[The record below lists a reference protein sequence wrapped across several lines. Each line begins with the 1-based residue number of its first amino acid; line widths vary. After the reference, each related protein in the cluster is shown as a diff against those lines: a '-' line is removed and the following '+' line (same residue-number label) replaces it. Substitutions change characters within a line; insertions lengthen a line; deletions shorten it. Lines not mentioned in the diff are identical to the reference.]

1 MIEVFLAGDYLGT
14 PHDIGAWAYL
24 LRRGEDLVG
33 EGKGSDRPKI
43 VTSRLASEA
52 AGLALA
58 LEDLI
63 RGWSGEDVAV
73 RTSSAGLEGLLLRHG
88 KGLSRDLERWYARMR
103 EAARRCSSVR
113 FIPVSPADLT
123 HLRAAVWELLPAPR
137 RPLIA
142 RASELLPGQDGPP

>member
-1 MIEVFLAGDYLGT
+1 MIEVLLAGDYLGT

-58 LEDLI
+58 LEDLV
-63 RGWSGEDVAV
+63 RGWSGEDVVV
-73 RTSSAGLEGLLLRHG
+73 RTNSAGLEGLLLRRG
-88 KGLSRDLERWYARMR
+88 KGLSCDLERWYARML
-103 EAARRCSSVR
+103 EAAGRCSSVR
-113 FIPVSPADLT
+113 IVPVAVTDLT
-123 HLRAAVWELLPAPR
+123 HLHAAARELLPSPR

-142 RASELLPGQDGPP
+142 RASEILPGKEDSP